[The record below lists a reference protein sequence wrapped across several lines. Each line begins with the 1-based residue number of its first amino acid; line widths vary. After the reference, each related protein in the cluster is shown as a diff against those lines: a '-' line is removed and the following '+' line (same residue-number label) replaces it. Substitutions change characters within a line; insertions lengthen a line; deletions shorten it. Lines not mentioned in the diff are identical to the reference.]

1 MDTNQKV
8 EHVRQLMKANDISA
22 VVIPSDDP
30 HGSEYVADHWQARK
44 WLTGFSGSAGT
55 AVVTFEHA
63 ILWTDF
69 RYYIQA
75 ENQISGSC
83 FQLYKM
89 GETGVPDF
97 SKWLMD
103 TLAETDIIGIDGNVI
118 SMANVKKYEAMFKA
132 KGIGLDT
139 KINILKDLWGDR
151 PPLPMSA
158 AFSFSV
164 TFAGKSR
171 RDKIKEI
178 REKMGAWNAD
188 YHVMASLDDIAWT
201 LNLRGDDVHTNPV
214 NIAFCLI
221 GPGRVTLF
229 LSKEKVGADLVEE
242 LKQDGIDIA
251 EYKDISVALSNIPD
265 GKSIVIDP
273 ENINYRLCQSINKKC
288 SIVKKTNPAIKFKSV
303 KNETEIR
310 HLQKTAVKD
319 GTAVVNFLYWI
330 EQQKKSGQMTEMS
343 VADRLYTCRKAQD
356 LFIDNSF
363 DPIMAFREHSAMC
376 HYSATRQTD
385 VTIGDKGM
393 FLTDSGGH
401 YLTGTTDITRTVFF
415 GNPSSQEKTD
425 YTLVLK
431 GHVCV
436 ATAVFPKGTKGFQID
451 TLARQFLWRQ
461 GMDFG
466 HGTGHGVGFFLCV
479 HEGPARISPHPVD
492 VKLKKGMVLT
502 NEPGIYREG
511 FYGIRLENM
520 VLVDEAFENEF
531 GTFMKF
537 ENMTYCHFERNLID
551 ENMLTSEEKDW
562 IDRYHAGVYEKLSP
576 HIEPDVAVWLKEKTR
591 PL

>member
-8 EHVRQLMKANDISA
+8 EHVRMLMKKNHISA
-22 VVIPSDDP
+22 VIIPSDDP
-30 HGSEYVADHWQARK
+30 HGSEYVAEHWQARK

-55 AVVTFEHA
+55 AVITFEYA

-83 FQLYKM
+83 FQLFKI
-89 GETGVPDF
+89 GEPDVPDF
-97 SKWLMD
+97 LKWLVD
-103 TLAETDIIGIDGNVI
+103 TLGEKDTVGIDGNVI
-118 SMANVKKYEAMFKA
+118 SMANVKKYEETL
-132 KGIGLDT
+132 KGKQILLDT
-139 KINILKDLWGDR
+139 RINIIRDLWEDR

-158 AFSFSV
+158 AFSFPV
-164 TFAGKSR
+164 DFAGKSR

-178 REKMGAWNAD
+178 RDKMGNWGAD

-201 LNLRGDDVHTNPV
+201 FNLRGDDVHTNPV
-214 NIAFCLI
+214 NLSFCLI
-221 GPGRVTLF
+221 GPERVSLF
-229 LSKEKVGADLVEE
+229 LNKEKVSAGLAEE
-242 LKQDGIDIA
+242 LKQDGIGIDD
-251 EYKDISVALSNIPD
+251 YKDILTALSNIPD
-265 GKSIVIDP
+265 GKSIVLDP
-273 ENINYRLCQSINKKC
+273 ENMNYRLCQSVNKAC
-288 SIVKKTNPAIKFKSV
+288 SIIKKTNPAIPLKAV
-303 KNETEIR
+303 KNDTEIR
-310 HLQKTAVKD
+310 HLRKTAVKD
-319 GTAVVNFLYWI
+319 GTAVVNFLYWM
-330 EQQKKSGQMTEMS
+330 EQKKQNRQITERS
-343 VADRLYTCRKAQD
+343 VAEKLYGFRKAQD
-356 LFIDNSF
+356 LFVDNSF
-363 DPIMAFREHSAMC
+363 DPIMAYREHSAMC

-385 VTIGDKGM
+385 VPINDEGM
-393 FLTDSGGH
+393 FLTDSGGN
-401 YLTGTTDITRTVFF
+401 YLTGTTDITRTIFL
-415 GNPSSQEKTD
+415 GAPSKQEKTD

-436 ATAVFPKGTKGFQID
+436 ATAVFPKGTRGFQID

-492 VKLKKGMVLT
+492 VKLEKGMILT

-511 FYGIRLENM
+511 AYGIRLENM

-531 GTFMKF
+531 GTFMEFK
-537 ENMTYCHFERNLID
+537 NMTYCHFERNLID
-551 ENMLTSEEKDW
+551 NELLTRPEKDW
-562 IDRYHAGVYEKLSP
+562 IDRYHARVYEKLSP
-576 HIEPDVAVWLKEKTR
+576 HIEPDVAAWLKEKTD